1 VLYHARV
8 TTTRRSIC
16 LLSVSAVILGLTS
29 TAALAATAPNL
40 ATAAPFAIL
49 AGTTVTNTGPSVVTG
64 DLGVSPGSA
73 APGFGGPPNG
83 TLNGTPHLGPGDP
96 VAVKAKVDLSTAFDA
111 AASAPCNF
119 DLSNQNL
126 GGKTLVPGVYCLT
139 TAPTITGTVTLSGN
153 GIFIFQM
160 GSTLVTAPN
169 ATIALTNGAQDCNV
183 FWEVR
188 SSATLDTATT
198 FVGTILALTK
208 IELHD
213 TAQISGRALAENA
226 EVTLI
231 NNKITVPTTCTV
243 ATVPGPSPTPKVPNT
258 GGGPA
263 QGGPVHGGGFPFDMA
278 LVAAVL
284 GGLGAAG
291 LGLRYR
297 GARRTK

>member
-1 VLYHARV
+1 M
-8 TTTRRSIC
+8 
-16 LLSVSAVILGLTS
+16 ILGLTS
-29 TAALAATAPNL
+29 TAALAATAPDL
-40 ATAAPFAIL
+40 ATAKTFAIL
-49 AGTTVTNTGPSVVTG
+49 AYSTVTNTGPSVVTG
-64 DLGVSPGSA
+64 DLGVSPLTA
-73 APGFGGPPNG
+73 VTGFGGAPNG
-83 TLNGTPHLGPGDP
+83 TLVGTQHTGSDP
-96 VAVKAKVDLSTAFDA
+96 VAVKAKVDLSRAFDA

-153 GIFIFQM
+153 GVFIFQI

-169 ATIALTNGAQDCNV
+169 ATIALTNGAQACNV

-231 NNKITVPTTCTV
+231 NNKITVPTTCV
-243 ATVPGPSPTPKVPNT
+243 AAATTVPGPSPTPSPTPKIPKAGEGPVQ
-258 GGGPA
+258 GGGLA
-263 QGGPVHGGGFPFDMA
+263 WEMA
-278 LVAAVL
+278 LVAAAL
-284 GGLGAAG
+284 GGLGAVG

-297 GARRTK
+297 GHRRSE